1 MFGFEVVRSP
11 VGPTGTANDLS
22 EKVFNSIRMVAEEK
36 TILPFSSSRSEA
48 IDLLRGLVMVIML
61 LDHTRDFFHRG
72 ALLYDPTDL
81 AKTNVAV
88 FLTRWIT
95 HFCAPVFVFLA
106 GTSIYLQLARGKSKP
121 ALAKF
126 LLTRG
131 LWLIILEFTIVR
143 FGYLYHFDYSFF
155 GTMQVIWVI
164 GISMILMAG
173 LIYLPQAALALL
185 GFAFVALH
193 NLLDCVKVQG
203 WDQAKEIVPS
213 VMDKLWI
220 ILHQNGEFP
229 IWGNNSPSIYVNYPL
244 LPWLGVMLVG
254 YVFGCVYLLP
264 TARRRQILIKIG
276 VGVTAAFIILRA
288 LNMYGDPS
296 PWAVQTNA
304 VFTVLSFLNTTKYG
318 PSLLFLLMTLGP
330 AILALAWFARA
341 EQGRI
346 GKALILLGHVPLFF
360 YLMQWFTAHSLAI
373 VAHLLAGKS
382 AAWLLGNWSET
393 TPLDAGFDLWM
404 TYAGWG
410 VGMLILY
417 PLCRWFAGVKQR
429 RREWWLRYL

>member
-1 MFGFEVVRSP
+1 
-11 VGPTGTANDLS
+11 
-22 EKVFNSIRMVAEEK
+22 MVAEEK
-36 TILPFSSSRSEA
+36 TILPSSSSRSEA

-72 ALLYDPTDL
+72 ALMYDPTDL
-81 AKTNVAV
+81 TKTNPAV

-106 GTSIYLQLARGKSKP
+106 GTSIYLQLAHGKSK
-121 ALAKF
+121 AELAKF

-143 FGYLYHFDYSFF
+143 FGYLFHLNYSFF

-173 LIYLPQAALALL
+173 LIHLPQNALALL
-185 GFAFVALH
+185 GLALVGLH
-193 NLLDCVKVQG
+193 NLLDGVKVQG

-213 VMDKLWI
+213 LFGKLWI
-220 ILHQNGEFP
+220 ILHQNGAFP
-229 IWGNNSPSIYVNYPL
+229 ILGNNSPSIYVNYPL

-254 YVFGCVYLLP
+254 YAFGKVYLLS
-264 TARRRQILIKIG
+264 ADRRQQLLIKIG
-276 VGVTAAFIILRA
+276 AGAIIAFFILRG
-288 LNMYGDPS
+288 LNIYGDPS
-296 PWAVQTNA
+296 PWAVQTNS
-304 VFTVLSFLNTTKYG
+304 VFTVLSFLNATKYG

-330 AILALAWFARA
+330 AILSLVWFERA
-341 EQGRI
+341 AYGRI
-346 GKALILLGHVPLFF
+346 GKALIVLGHVPLFF
-360 YLMQWFTAHSLAI
+360 YIMQWLVAHGLAV

-382 AAWLLGNWSET
+382 AAWLFGNWSDG
-393 TPLDAGFDLWM
+393 TPPDAGFDLWM
-404 TYAGWG
+404 TYAAWSL
-410 VGMLILY
+410 GMLILY

>member
-1 MFGFEVVRSP
+1 M
-11 VGPTGTANDLS
+11 ALL
-22 EKVFNSIRMVAEEK
+22 K
-36 TILPFSSSRSEA
+36 TPAKAAGNAGDSTTRFEA
-48 IDLLRGLVMVIML
+48 IDLLRGLVMVVML
-61 LDHTRDFFHRG
+61 LDHTRDFFHHG

-81 AKTNVAV
+81 TKTSAAV

-106 GTSIYLQLARGKSKP
+106 GTSIYLQAARGKSK
-121 ALAKF
+121 AELAKF

-131 LWLIILEFTIVR
+131 AWLIFLEFTVVR
-143 FGYLYHFDYSFF
+143 FGYLFHLDYSFF

-164 GISMILMAG
+164 GIAMVLMAG
-173 LIYLPQAALALL
+173 LIYLPQTVLALL
-185 GFAFVALH
+185 GFSLVGLH
-193 NLLDCVKVQG
+193 NLLDGVKVQG
-203 WDQAKEIVPS
+203 WDQATEIVPS
-213 VMDKLWI
+213 LLGKLWI
-220 ILHQNGEFP
+220 ILHQNGAFP

-254 YVFGCVYLLP
+254 YVFGSVYLLP
-264 TARRRQILIKIG
+264 VERRRQTLLKIG
-276 VGVTAAFIILRA
+276 AGVTAAFFTLRV

-296 PWAVQTNA
+296 PWAVQTNS

-330 AILALAWFARA
+330 AILALAWFERT
-341 EQGRI
+341 EHGRI
-346 GKALILLGHVPLFF
+346 GKAFILLGHVPLFF
-360 YLMQWFTAHSLAI
+360 YIMQWLVAHSLAI

-382 AAWLLGNWSET
+382 AAWLLGDWSAT
-393 TPLDAGFDLWM
+393 TSSAAGFDLWM

-410 VGMLILY
+410 GGMLILY
-417 PLCRWFAGVKQR
+417 PLCRWFAEVKKR